1 MHKGPTFTGLWERWL
16 IGSLIPGLEPQP
28 FCFYSSC
35 VSEKNQLIVKIVCL
49 FHFHWLEVDWHSS
62 WVNFQDCDAIS
73 VMKAGKLRFSNP
85 NKYWVES
92 SQKRV
97 SIVLNCMLSVNK
109 INQSL
114 QALIFTCLSVF
125 LPYYD
130 S

>member
-1 MHKGPTFTGLWERWL
+1 M
-16 IGSLIPGLEPQP
+16 LIPFSL
-28 FCFYSSC
+28 
-35 VSEKNQLIVKIVCL
+35 
-49 FHFHWLEVDWHSS
+49 LEVDWHSS

-73 VMKAGKLRFSNP
+73 VMKAGKLRFSKP